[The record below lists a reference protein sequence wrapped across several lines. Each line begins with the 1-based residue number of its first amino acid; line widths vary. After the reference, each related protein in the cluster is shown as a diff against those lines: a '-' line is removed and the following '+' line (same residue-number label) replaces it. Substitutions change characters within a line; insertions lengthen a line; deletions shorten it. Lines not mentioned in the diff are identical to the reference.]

1 MHVTK
6 AQSNT
11 GFSYPQIA
19 SSAASRFP
27 FPFPFHD
34 QRPPLFVPATWAKYL
49 MQDATTALAIADLF
63 IRARIVFYS
72 VRRGSFVVLY

>member
-1 MHVTK
+1 MRVTK
-6 AQSNT
+6 RSATPDFHTLKLLQAL
-11 GFSYPQIA
+11 PQG
-19 SSAASRFP
+19 
-27 FPFPFHD
+27 FPFHD

>member
-11 GFSYPQIA
+11 GFSDPQIA

-27 FPFPFHD
+27 FPFHD
-34 QRPPLFVPATWAKYL
+34 QRPPLFVPTTWAKSL
-49 MQDATTALAIADLF
+49 MQDVNTALAIADLF
-63 IRARIVFYS
+63 IRACIVFYS
-72 VRRGSFVVLY
+72 ARRGSFVVLY